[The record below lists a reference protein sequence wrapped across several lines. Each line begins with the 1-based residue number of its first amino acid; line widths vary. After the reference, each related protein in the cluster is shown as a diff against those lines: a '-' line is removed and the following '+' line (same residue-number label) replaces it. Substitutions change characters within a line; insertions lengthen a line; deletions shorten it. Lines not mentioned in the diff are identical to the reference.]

1 MRFTRSLSSSRSYW
15 ALNVSYDFW
24 WDALSLLQS
33 QCLADVSA
41 VGSSQSNINIL
52 VAAVLFH
59 FETYLYHA
67 IFFFSSDIL
76 VAIANR
82 RLGSKKEIYTCIPYC
97 SFAEWPVHH
106 LYLILLPWCSITTR
120 HLLSSLN
127 WDVDS
132 TFFCCSTYLYATDGP
147 CWKVVQR
154 WRMFSLRVVCYIWSN
169 SLFLWP
175 EHYF

>member
-15 ALNVSYDFW
+15 ALNVSCDFW

-41 VGSSQSNINIL
+41 VSSSQSNINIL
-52 VAAVLFH
+52 VAAVLLH
-59 FETYLYHA
+59 FETHLYHA

-106 LYLILLPWCSITTR
+106 LYLILLQLPWRSITSC

-132 TFFCCSTYLYATDGP
+132 TFFVVALTYMPQMVHVERLFRGEECS
-147 CWKVVQR
+147 V
-154 WRMFSLRVVCYIWSN
+154 
-169 SLFLWP
+169 
-175 EHYF
+175 